1 MGRAGL
7 LVIPRNWLLEN
18 IKEAIQR
25 VLNLDDEWEY
35 RRLLEVLWKIDK
47 GLVYEFT
54 IRGLYSDNAEV
65 RETAR
70 DSLDELNTHEARLDC
85 A

>member
-18 IKEAIQR
+18 INEAVQR
-25 VLNLDDEWEY
+25 VLDLDDEWEY
-35 RRLLEVLWKIDK
+35 RRLLEILWKIDK

-54 IRGLYSDNAEV
+54 IKGLNSDNAEV

-70 DSLDELNTHEARLDC
+70 DSLDQLNTREAPLDC